1 MVERNAPPRPD
12 ADIRLLPA
20 IRGLRVAHLT
30 TVDVSLR
37 YLLLPQLTAVI
48 GAGGEAIG
56 VSAPGPYV
64 AELEAE
70 GIRHIALESS
80 TRSMNVLADVR
91 SAAELWRVLRRER
104 PDVLHT
110 HNPKPG
116 IYGRIVGRLAGVPLV
131 VNTVH
136 GLYASPDDRRTKRL
150 VVYGLEALAARF
162 SHAELVQ
169 SPEDIDLLRRYRI
182 VPRRKLT
189 YLGNGVDLVRFDRN
203 RLPPGTRASVR
214 AELGVDDDEVVIGI
228 VGRLVAEKGYP
239 ELFEAMRALGP
250 RCVLVVAG
258 PDDPEKADALDRTLI
273 DRARADGVRFM
284 GMHRDVERL
293 YAALDVFVLPSHRE
307 GFPRAAMEAA
317 AMALPIVATDIR
329 GCRQV
334 VTHGDNGLLVP
345 PRDPV
350 RLAEALRQL
359 ADDAGLR
366 RTMGAS
372 SARRARIEFDERAV
386 VTTVLDTYERAL
398 SERQPADRSRKRRRR
413 TPRQFIKRAFDI
425 ATAGTALIVLAP
437 VMGVVALAVLL
448 RHGRPVLFV
457 QQRPGLDGVPFR
469 LYKFRTMRD
478 ACAADGHPLPDEQRL
493 TRLGRLLRATSLD
506 ELPELVN
513 VLRGDMSIVGPR
525 PLLPDY
531 LSHYTPRQARRH
543 EVRPGITG
551 LAQVSGRNATTW
563 EERLTTDV
571 WYVDNWSLG
580 LDLRIVVRTVP
591 RVFAGAGV
599 RQAGHATMP
608 RFDESASD
616 GPESQ

>member
-1 MVERNAPPRPD
+1 MVERNAPPRVD
-12 ADIRLLPA
+12 AGSPSRTAL
-20 IRGLRVAHLT
+20 RGVRVAHLT

-48 GAGGEAIG
+48 EGGGEAIG
-56 VSAPGPYV
+56 ISAPGPYV
-64 AELEAE
+64 AELEAA

-80 TRSMNVLADVR
+80 TRSMNVIADLK
-91 SAAELWRVLRRER
+91 SAVELWRILRRER

-116 IYGRIVGRLAGVPLV
+116 IYGRIVGRLAGVPVV

-136 GLYASPDDRRTKRL
+136 GLYASADDRRTKRL

-169 SPEDIDLLRRYRI
+169 SPEDVELLRRYHLT
-182 VPRRKLT
+182 PRRKLT
-189 YLGNGVDLVRFDRN
+189 SLGNGVDLIRFDRN
-203 RLPPGTRASVR
+203 RIPLGTRESVR
-214 AELGVDDDEVVIGI
+214 AELGVDDDDIVIGI

-239 ELFEAMRALGP
+239 ELFEAVRALGP
-250 RCVLVVAG
+250 QCVLVVAG
-258 PDDPEKADALDRTLI
+258 PDDPEKADALDRTLV
-273 DRARADGVRFM
+273 DDARAAGVRFL
-284 GMHRDVERL
+284 GMRRDVERL
-293 YAALDVFVLPSHRE
+293 YAAMDVFALPSHRE

-317 AMALPIVATDIR
+317 AMGLPIVATDIR

-334 VTHGDNGLLVP
+334 VRHGDNGLLIP
-345 PRDPV
+345 PRDPA
-350 RLAEALRQL
+350 RLADALRQL
-359 ADDAGLR
+359 VDDAPR
-366 RTMGAS
+366 RHAMGTS
-372 SARRARIEFDERAV
+372 SARRARVEFDERTI
-386 VTTVLDTYERAL
+386 VTIVLDTYQRAL
-398 SERQPADRSRKRRRR
+398 SGLNPSERPIARRRR
-413 TPRQFIKRAFDI
+413 TPRQLVKRAFDI
-425 ATAGTALIVLAP
+425 AISATALVAVAPVLAA
-437 VMGVVALAVLL
+437 VAVAVFI

-457 QQRPGLDGVPFR
+457 QERPGLDGVPFR

-478 ACAADGHPLPDEQRL
+478 AFDADGRPLPDQQRL
-493 TRLGRLLRATSLD
+493 TRLGRVLRATSLD
-506 ELPELVN
+506 ELPEMVN

-531 LSHYTPRQARRH
+531 LTHYTPRQARRH

-551 LAQVSGRNATTW
+551 LSQVNGRNDVTW

-580 LDLRIVVRTVP
+580 LDFRIMMRTVP
-591 RVFAGAGV
+591 RVFAGSGV

-608 RFDESASD
+608 RFDELPNNGSAT
-616 GPESQ
+616 E